1 MSLRLW
7 LQIMGPK
14 RYSCGIF
21 LGHGCN
27 VKVSAINK
35 LLLSFYWF
43 ILHLWFVVQGA
54 THVPHIMSVW
64 ESIKD
69 RGQLWNYFT
78 CFDKYLK
85 LCDSACLMA
94 FQLSTSNLLCV
105 YVYLPSRLCTSHIY
119 NPLSYS
125 GPEFVVS
132 INHNNQVDL
141 ILATASLPPSV
152 SFNISI

>member
-7 LQIMGPK
+7 LQVQIMGPK

-27 VKVSAINK
+27 VKVSARVTNAVNK
-35 LLLSFYWF
+35 LLISFYWF

-69 RGQLWNYFT
+69 RGQLWNYST
-78 CFDKYLK
+78 CFWLSLLDGLSAVNKQYPMSMFISSP
-85 LCDSACLMA
+85 DSAHH
-94 FQLSTSNLLCV
+94 T
-105 YVYLPSRLCTSHIY
+105 YIT
-119 NPLSYS
+119 LSYS
-125 GPEFVVS
+125 LVS
-132 INHNNQVDL
+132 IKHNQVDL
-141 ILATASLPPSV
+141 ILCSYRNRV
-152 SFNISI
+152 CFNISI